1 MRFFILISLFMLV
14 TLHVKSGSSQIKTTA
29 TQSLKTTKPGKASTT
44 AETTTI
50 ATRAPKTTQSK
61 ATSTIAPQTTT
72 TSAPT
77 TTSEAPTTTTVAPTT
92 TTVAPTTTTAAPTT
106 TTLAPTTTTAAPTTT
121 TVAPTTTTAAPTT
134 TTLAPTTTTLAPT
147 TSTAAPTTTTVAPTT
162 TTAAPTTTT
171 LAPTTTTLAPTTS
184 TAAPTTTTAAPTTTT
199 IAPTTTTAAPT
210 TTTAAPTT
218 TSEAPTTTT
227 AAPTTTTVAP
237 TTTTAAPTTTTAA
250 PTTTS
255 EAPTTTTAAPTTTS
269 TATTT
274 IATRPPKTTLNKA
287 TTTTSAPTTTTD
299 APTTTIAPP
308 TTTTSSP
315 TTTSEAPTT
324 TTAAPTT
331 TTVAPTTTSDAP
343 ATTTAAPTTTSE
355 VPTTTPAA
363 PTTTTAAPTTTSEA
377 PTTPKAAPTTT
388 KAAPTT
394 TTASPTTTSAAPTT
408 TTAAPTTTTPSP
420 TTTSAA
426 PTTPSAAPTTTP
438 APPTTLEPTGC
449 RTTDGKSCVFP
460 FIYSGVTYDS
470 CTTVGNGGVK
480 WCATSL
486 YSSNEALEYANCGAS
501 CDVCRT
507 TDGKKCVFP
516 FIYSGVSY
524 NSCTDADNGGV
535 NWCATSLYPSKEALE
550 YANCQ
555 SSCESA
561 TKTTPDPSSKC
572 KTTDGQTC
580 IFPFIYSGVS
590 YDSCTDVQN
599 GGVKWCATSL
609 YSTKEANAYAN
620 CDPSCEDNKP
630 TTVQP
635 GSACKTTDGQ
645 SCIFPFIYSGVSYDS
660 CTDVLNGGVKWCAT
674 SLYSTKEAN
683 AYANCDPSCEDNKP
697 TTVQPGSACKTT
709 DGQSCIFPFIYSGVS
724 YDSCTDV
731 LNGGVKWC
739 ATSLYST
746 KEANAYANCDP
757 SCENNKPTTVQPGSA
772 CKTTDGQSCLFPFIY
787 SGVSYD
793 SCTDVQNGGVKWCAT
808 SLYSTKEANAYANCD
823 PSCEDNNPTTVQ
835 PGSACK
841 TTDGQSCIF
850 PFIYSGVSYDSCT
863 DVLNGGVKWCATSL
877 YSTKEANAYANCDP
891 SCEDNKPATV
901 QPESACKTTDGESCI
916 FPFIYS
922 GVSYDSCT
930 DVQNGV
936 SNGVPLPCTQP
947 RKQMD
952 MLIVTP
958 IVNVFV

>member
-645 SCIFPFIYSGVSYDS
+645 SC
-660 CTDVLNGGVKWCAT
+660 
-674 SLYSTKEAN
+674 
-683 AYANCDPSCEDNKP
+683 
-697 TTVQPGSACKTT
+697 
-709 DGQSCIFPFIYSGVS
+709 
-724 YDSCTDV
+724 
-731 LNGGVKWC
+731 
-739 ATSLYST
+739 
-746 KEANAYANCDP
+746 
-757 SCENNKPTTVQPGSA
+757 
-772 CKTTDGQSCLFPFIY
+772 LFPFIY

>member
-709 DGQSCIFPFIYSGVS
+709 DGQSC
-724 YDSCTDV
+724 
-731 LNGGVKWC
+731 
-739 ATSLYST
+739 
-746 KEANAYANCDP
+746 
-757 SCENNKPTTVQPGSA
+757 
-772 CKTTDGQSCLFPFIY
+772 LFPFIY

>member
-772 CKTTDGQSCLFPFIY
+772 CKTTDGQSC
-787 SGVSYD
+787 
-793 SCTDVQNGGVKWCAT
+793 
-808 SLYSTKEANAYANCD
+808 
-823 PSCEDNNPTTVQ
+823 
-835 PGSACK
+835 
-841 TTDGQSCIF
+841 IF